1 MAKRSLVD
9 QLNLAIEDMIARRDA
24 AIPSGEPEVNEL
36 LSLAAELRDLPNER
50 FRENL
55 HNNLQRRAIMTTT
68 LKSVAQH
75 TRATA
80 PYLSVRNAT
89 NAIEF
94 YKRAFGATE
103 TTRLTEPGGRIGHA
117 EIVIGDGPVYLAD
130 EYPEYGIVGPQ
141 TLGGAGVTM
150 HLYVDDV
157 DAFVRQ
163 AVSAGAT
170 LERPVEDQFYGDR
183 SGKLVDPFGHSW
195 MISTRKEDISTEE
208 MQKRFD
214 DIMAQSGLP
223 EEKLPQPVKPIPEGF
238 HTVTPYLCVKGAAE
252 LVEFVKDVFG
262 ATELVRSIG
271 SAGGMHAEV
280 KIGDSMIMIGGYPA
294 MPEENPAAIYLYVD
308 NVDELYE
315 RALKAGATSITPPQ
329 DQPYGDRNAGVKD
342 PFGNV
347 WYIAKHISDV
357 HS

>member
-9 QLNLAIEDMIARRDA
+9 QLNLAIEAVMARPDA
-24 AIPSGEPEVNEL
+24 DIPSGEPEVNEL
-36 LSLAAELRDLPNER
+36 LRLAAELRDLPAER

-55 HNNLQRRAIMTTT
+55 HNDLTRRAIMTST
-68 LKSVAQH
+68 LKSAAER
-75 TRATA
+75 TRATT
-80 PYLSVRNAT
+80 PYLSVKNAAS
-89 NAIEF
+89 AIEF

-103 TTRLTEPGGRIGHA
+103 ATRLTEPGGRIGHA

-141 TLGGAGVTM
+141 TLGGAGVSM
-150 HLYVDDV
+150 HLYVQDV

-163 AVSAGAT
+163 AVEAGAT
-170 LERPVEDQFYGDR
+170 LQRPVEDQFYGDR

-195 MISTRKEDISTEE
+195 MISTRKEDLSAEE
-208 MQKRFD
+208 MQRRFD
-214 DIMAQSGLP
+214 DIMAQSGP
-223 EEKLPQPVKPIPEGF
+223 AEEKPPQPVKPIPEGF

-252 LVEFVKDVFG
+252 LIDFVKEVFG
-262 ATELVRSIG
+262 ATELFRTIG
-271 SAGGMHAEV
+271 SAGGTHAEV
-280 KIGDSMIMIGGYPA
+280 KIGDSIIMIGGYAA

-315 RALKAGATSITPPQ
+315 RAIQAGATSITPPQ

-342 PFGNV
+342 RFGNV
-347 WYIAKHISDV
+347 WYIATHISDT

>member
-9 QLNLAIEDMIARRDA
+9 QLNLAIEAMIARRDA

-36 LSLAAELRDLPNER
+36 LRLATELRDLPAER

-55 HNNLQRRAIMTTT
+55 HNDLQRRVIMTTK
-68 LKSVAQH
+68 LKSTAER

-80 PYLSVRNAT
+80 PYLSVRNAAS
-89 NAIEF
+89 AIEF

-117 EIVIGDGPVYLAD
+117 EILIGDGPVYLAD

-141 TLGGAGVTM
+141 SLGGSGVTM
-150 HLYVDDV
+150 HLYVDNV
-157 DAFVRQ
+157 DEFVRR
-163 AVSAGAT
+163 AVEAGAT
-170 LERPVEDQFYGDR
+170 LQRPVSDEFYGDR

-195 MISTRKEDISTEE
+195 MISTRKEDLSAEE

-214 DIMAQSGLP
+214 DIMAQSSLP
-223 EEKLPQPVKPIPEGF
+223 EEKVARPVKPIPKGF

-252 LVEFVKDVFG
+252 LVDFVKDVFG
-262 ATELVRSIG
+262 ATELLRTIG

-280 KIGDSMIMIGGYPA
+280 KIGDSIIMIGGYPT

-315 RALKAGATSITPPQ
+315 RALNAGATSITPPQ

-347 WYIAKHISDV
+347 WYIAKHISDT
-357 HS
+357 HL